1 MWALRLVVAE
11 WLFRLPWMR
20 RPKWLATVAD
30 SRPSDD
36 ALRPD
41 LVILE
46 IREDYL
52 KWAHLICP
60 TCGDHIE
67 LPMAGCEKW
76 TVKVDWLRR
85 PTFSP
90 SIWERATCG
99 AHFFI
104 RRGEPFWSTEL
115 TESN

>member
-1 MWALRLVVAE
+1 MRALPVALAE
-11 WLFRLPWMR
+11 SVFRLPWMR
-20 RPKWLATVAD
+20 RPKWLATLAD
-30 SRPSDD
+30 GRPTDD
-36 ALRPD
+36 ALRRD

-46 IREDYL
+46 FREGYL
-52 KWAHLICP
+52 KWAHLLCP
-60 TCGDHIE
+60 KCGDHIE
-67 LPMAGCEKW
+67 LPMGGREKW

-104 RRGEPFWSTEL
+104 RGGALHWSRE
-115 TESN
+115 

>member
-1 MWALRLVVAE
+1 MKALSLALAE
-11 WLFRLPWMR
+11 CVFRLPWMR
-20 RPKWLATVAD
+20 RPKWLTIAAGG
-30 SRPSDD
+30 RPSDD
-36 ALRPD
+36 ALRRD

-46 IREDYL
+46 VREGYL
-52 KWAHLICP
+52 KWAHLVCP
-60 TCGDHIE
+60 RCGDHIE
-67 LPMAGCEKW
+67 LPMAGREKW

-104 RRGEPFWSTEL
+104 RGGTLRWYRE
-115 TESN
+115 